1 MHSVPVSCRPR
12 ACGNGNNMET
22 RRVVITGM
30 GVVSPVGNDLE
41 TTWNNLINGVCG
53 IAPIASFDT
62 SDLPVKIAAELKDFD
77 PIAAGVDKA
86 FAKRNDRF
94 AIYAMAA
101 ATQAMKDNE
110 DMQMDPSRLGVYIG
124 SGIGG
129 FDTILREITKMNAE
143 GPRWVSPLMIPTM
156 IGNMASGSVAIRY
169 NAQGPCV
176 PIVTACAT
184 GTHSI
189 GEAYRAIK
197 HGYADAIIT
206 GGAEA
211 GINRISIAGF
221 ANCKALTKAEDPLR
235 ASLPFNK
242 NRGGFVIAEGA
253 GIVLLEEYEHAKQ
266 RGAKIYAE
274 VCGYGNSCDAY
285 HSTAPR
291 PDGTTQS
298 LAIKQALDEAGYKA
312 GESLYINAHGT
323 GTPMNDSGETKA
335 IKIAMGEEEARRAH
349 ISSTKSEMGHA
360 LGAAG
365 GIELVAAV
373 MALNTGIIPPTIGLD
388 EPDPECDLDYT
399 PNKAVKVDLDIA
411 ISNSLG
417 FGGHNACVA
426 VRKVRGER

>member
-1 MHSVPVSCRPR
+1 M
-12 ACGNGNNMET
+12 
-22 RRVVITGM
+22 ITGM

-365 GIELVAAV
+365 GIELVATV

-426 VRKVRGER
+426 VRKVKDER